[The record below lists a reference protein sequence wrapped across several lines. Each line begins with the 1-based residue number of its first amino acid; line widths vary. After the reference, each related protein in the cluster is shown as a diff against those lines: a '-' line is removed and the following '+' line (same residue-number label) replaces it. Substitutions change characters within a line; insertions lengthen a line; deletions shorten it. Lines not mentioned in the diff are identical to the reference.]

1 MGRDLRGG
9 EGRDHVEL
17 YGGSAFRAEGVP
29 LRLECGVGCFRNRK
43 KDSVARLDWHEDER
57 APGDETRE

>member
-17 YGGSAFRAEGVP
+17 YGGSAFRAEGVT
-29 LRLECGVGCFRNRK
+29 LRLECGVDCLRSRR
-43 KDSVARLDWHEDER
+43 KDSVAGLDWYEDGR